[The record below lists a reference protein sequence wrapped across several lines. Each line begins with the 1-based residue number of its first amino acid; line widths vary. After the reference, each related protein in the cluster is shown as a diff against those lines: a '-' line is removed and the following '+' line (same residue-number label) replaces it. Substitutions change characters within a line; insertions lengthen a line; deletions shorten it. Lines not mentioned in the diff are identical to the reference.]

1 MALQDEADMAFLA
14 LVLWRE
20 CRGESREG
28 KVAVAHSIM
37 NRLAS
42 PSWGNTLMNVLFQRL
57 QYSSMTHSQDP
68 QITNWPLDSDKSWQE
83 CLEIASDVLEDKIA
97 SNVEKADSYHDISI
111 SPPSWATPQ
120 SFIKQIGR
128 LKFYR
133 VGK

>member
-1 MALQDEADMAFLA
+1 MTPQESADLTFLA

-20 CRGESREG
+20 CRGESREA

-42 PSWGNTLMNVLFQRL
+42 PSWGNTLMNVVFQRL

-68 QITNWPLDSDKSWQE
+68 QLTNWPLDSDRSWQE
-83 CLEIASDVLEDKIA
+83 CLEVASDVLEGKVL
-97 SNVEKADSYHDISI
+97 SNVEKADSYHDTSI
-111 SPPSWATPQ
+111 KPPNWATPQ
-120 SFIKQIGR
+120 SFVKQIGK

-133 VGK
+133 VGR